1 MSLRW
6 IGLRRYTRNNI
17 KAFVLL
23 DVLIALGLMATFL
36 IIIYQLKVQNI
47 DRVENINNI
56 LTRERAVRNFL
67 IAEPFISTLSVQN
80 HLHETWSIKSLNNN
94 EVEFINLSG
103 NEYIYLIKD
112 LP

>member
-1 MSLRW
+1 VSLRW
-6 IGLRRYTRNNI
+6 IGLHKYTLNKFR
-17 KAFVLL
+17 AFVLL
-23 DVLIALGLMATFL
+23 DVLFALGLMAIFL
-36 IIIYQLKVQNI
+36 TIIYQLKVQNI

-67 IAEPFISTLSVQN
+67 IAEPYISTLSVPN
-80 HLHETWSIKSLNNN
+80 NLHETWSIKSLNNN

-103 NEYIYLIKD
+103 NEYIYSFKD

>member
-1 MSLRW
+1 MNLRW
-6 IGLRRYTRNNI
+6 IGLQRYTLNNI

-36 IIIYQLKVQNI
+36 IIIYQLKLQNI

-67 IAEPFISTLSVQN
+67 IAEPYISKLSVPN
-80 HLHETWSIKSLNNN
+80 NLHETWSIKSLNNN
-94 EVEFINLSG
+94 EVKFINISG
-103 NEYIYLIKD
+103 NEYIYYFKD

>member
-56 LTRERAVRNFL
+56 AKIIN
-67 IAEPFISTLSVQN
+67 
-80 HLHETWSIKSLNNN
+80 ETMTSIKLNPLNPN
-94 EVEFINLSG
+94 FMAN
-103 NEYIYLIKD
+103 
-112 LP
+112 P